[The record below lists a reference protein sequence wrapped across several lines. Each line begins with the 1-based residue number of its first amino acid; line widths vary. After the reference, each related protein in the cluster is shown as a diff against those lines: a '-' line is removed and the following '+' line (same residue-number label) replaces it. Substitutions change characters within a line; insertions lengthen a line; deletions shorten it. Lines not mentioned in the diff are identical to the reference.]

1 LLNSGTKLG
10 PYEVGAPI
18 GAGGMGEVY
27 RARDTRLERTV
38 AIKILPHELSDQR
51 EAKERFEREARA
63 ISSLNHTNICQLYDV
78 GEQDGISYL
87 VMEFLEGET
96 LGARLSKG
104 PLPLEQLFRIGA
116 EIADGLDRAHR
127 SGVVHRDLKPG
138 NIMLTKS
145 GAKLMDF
152 GLAKAVTPVS
162 AQSSGLTQTVATP
175 NLPLTAQGMVVG
187 TFQYMSPEQVEG
199 KEADARSDIFALGA
213 VLYEMATG
221 KRAFEGKTTASVLA
235 AVLERQPAAISSV
248 QPMTPTSLD
257 QLVRTCMAKD
267 PDERWQTAHDV
278 RLQLKQIGESGSQPG
293 AVAPVIVRGKHQE
306 KLAWAI
312 AAVFAIAAI
321 VAGLIAYSGSEKQLP
336 VLRVQIS
343 PPDKTQFNLT
353 GDEAGPA
360 EVSPDGHYLVFSAN
374 DNGHTQLYLRSL
386 DSLTAQPLA
395 STEGATFP
403 FWSPDSRSIG
413 FFTATKVKRVEI
425 AGGQPTT
432 LCDTNLGRGASW
444 GSNGIIVLSPFYNQ
458 GIFQV
463 PASGGTATV
472 ITKVDNV
479 TATSHRW
486 PTFLPDGKHFLYLAV
501 NHNAAASPDTAV
513 FLASVDGKE
522 NRLLLHTFSS
532 VRYVAG
538 RLLFLRENTLVAQ
551 SFDPASGQLKGDPET
566 LREDVQFDA
575 GLWRS
580 NFSVSD
586 NGMLAYASGAAT
598 NSQSLIWYDR
608 GGKQIDAISDNIG
621 FYDVELSPDEKKVAV
636 TDGNAAAA
644 AIWIYDLASK
654 RKTRLTFAG
663 GTHRSPSWSPDGK
676 QIAFTTNQQATIAV
690 KPATGAADEKV
701 LVSSS
706 TSTSSFPEVDDW
718 SRDGRYILFDQGSG
732 NNLHMFI
739 LPMFGDGKPFLYASS
754 TTDDENGVFSPDGRW
769 VAYNSNETGR
779 PEIYVAPFPWTGAKW
794 QVSTEGGS
802 WPRWR
807 GDGKELFFF
816 EFGSSQLMS
825 AEVDGS
831 SPTFLAG
838 GIKPLFRLN
847 LETITRSYQPTRDG
861 QRFLVI
867 SRNGGTSQP
876 LTLVQN
882 WTAELKKK

>member
-10 PYEVGAPI
+10 PYEIQSAI

-38 AIKILPHELSDQR
+38 AVKILPQHLSDQR
-51 EAKERFEREARA
+51 DAKERFEREARA
-63 ISSLNHTNICQLYDV
+63 ISSLNHANICQLYDV

-87 VMEFLEGET
+87 VMEYLEGET
-96 LGARLSKG
+96 LGARLGKG
-104 PLPLEQLFRIGA
+104 PLPMEQLFRIGA

-152 GLAKAVTPVS
+152 GLAKAMTPVS
-162 AQSSGLTQTVATP
+162 PQSSGLTQTVD
-175 NLPLTAQGMVVG
+175 NSKLPLTAQGTVVG

-235 AVLERQPAAISSV
+235 AVLERQPAPISSV
-248 QPMTPTSLD
+248 QPMTPLPLD

-278 RLQLKQIGESGSQPG
+278 RLQLKQIGEGGSQAG
-293 AVAPVIVRGKHQE
+293 AAAPVISQRRRRDG
-306 KLAWAI
+306 LAWGI
-312 AAVFAIAAI
+312 AVLFAMATV
-321 VAGLIAYSGSEKQLP
+321 VAGGLAYFANDKQLP
-336 VLRVQIS
+336 VLRVQIT

-360 EVSPDGHYLVFSAN
+360 EVSPDGRYLVFSAN
-374 DNGHTQLYLRSL
+374 DNGHAQLYLRSL
-386 DSLTAQPLA
+386 DSLTPQPLPGTD
-395 STEGATFP
+395 SATFP

-413 FFTATKVKRVEI
+413 FFTATKVKRIEI
-425 AGGQPTT
+425 TGGQPTT
-432 LCDTNLGRGASW
+432 LCDTNLERGTSW
-444 GSNGIIVLSPFYNQ
+444 GSNRIVVLSHFYNQ
-458 GIFQV
+458 GIFQLS
-463 PASGGTATV
+463 ASGGTATP

-513 FLASVDGKE
+513 FLASLDGKE

-532 VRYVAG
+532 VRYAAG

-586 NGMLAYASGAAT
+586 NGMLAYASGVAL
-598 NSQSLIWYDR
+598 NSQSLVWYDR
-608 GGKQIDAISDNIG
+608 SGKQVDIISDNIG
-621 FYDVELSPDEKKVAV
+621 FYDLELSPDEKKLAV

-644 AIWIYDLASK
+644 TIWVYDLASK
-654 RKTRLTFAG
+654 LKTRLTFAG

-690 KPATGAADEKV
+690 KPATGASDEKV

-706 TSTSSFPEVDDW
+706 ASTSSFHEVDDW

-732 NNLHMFI
+732 NKQHVFV
-739 LPMFGDGKPFLYASS
+739 LPMFGDGKPFPYASS
-754 TTDDENGVFSPDGRW
+754 STDEEAGVFSPDGRW
-769 VAYNSNETGR
+769 VAYTSNETGR

-794 QVSTEGGS
+794 QVSTEGGA

-807 GDGKELFFF
+807 GDGQELFFF

-825 AEVDGS
+825 AQVDGS
-831 SPTFLAG
+831 GSTFLVG
-838 GIKPLFRLN
+838 GTKPLFRLN
-847 LETITRSYQPTRDG
+847 LETLSRAYQPTHDG
-861 QRFLVI
+861 QRFVVI
-867 SRNGGTSQP
+867 SRNGGSSQP